1 MIFWAMTLEQ
11 AVLEKLRKL
20 PPEQQQ
26 EVLEFT
32 ESLQSQKNTKT
43 SLKSVKGLWSE
54 LKLEITGDQITQ
66 AREEMWKNFP
76 SEKF

>member
-1 MIFWAMTLEQ
+1 MTLEQ

-20 PPEQQQ
+20 SPEQQQ
-26 EVLEFT
+26 EVLKFT

-43 SLKSVKGLWSE
+43 SLKSVQGLWSE
-54 LKLEITGDQITQ
+54 LKPEITGDQIAQ